1 MVLQHSENVKLWGNG
16 IAGSDLIVKTSWN
29 GKEYTTNVGD
39 NGKWELSVS
48 TDSPGGPYEI
58 VFDDG
63 DTVVLSDVYLGEV
76 WLCSG
81 QSNMEMP
88 IKGYLGQPVFNSTKI
103 ISEANSDIPIRLFTV
118 EKNYSKEEKDDCKG
132 YWGLNNSLNVSNL
145 VQQHISLDYS
155 YIKL

>member
-118 EKNYSKEEKDDCKG
+118 VHIPADPRSAFPVI
-132 YWGLNNSLNVSNL
+132 SVQFPVSI
-145 VQQHISLDYS
+145 QYRWQS
-155 YIKL
+155 